1 MRIESYAINMS
12 SSHSYSEVK
21 TSEEKLRYWSENN
34 KVDLE
39 RKGSLAA
46 LSKSSLDS
54 LQLSKEALNLQEKNL
69 DAEKTS
75 SAAET
80 TNADGIQLTIPEEDK
95 QKIKMIE
102 EFITKLTGKKFKIQ
116 VFDKLVIK
124 ENDEQLLYKLKMLQN
139 SNVNSSQS
147 SQPQPQRQGWGL
159 EYNFHSSYE
168 ESEKMIFSTNGIV
181 KTNDGRNINFSL
193 ELNMDRSFVSHTN
206 LNIKAGDAA
215 IDPLVINYSGKNLN
229 LTDKKIS
236 FDINLDGNKE
246 NISFTSAGSGFLA
259 IDANKDGFIND
270 GNELFGPS
278 TGNGFQEL
286 KSHDSDN
293 NNWIDENDAIF
304 EKLVIWTKDD
314 NGNDK
319 LFALGEVGIGAIYVG
334 NIGTEFSIKNTEN
347 ETLGSINSSSIFLRE
362 NGSAGTIQ
370 HIDLSV

>member
-21 TSEEKLRYWSENN
+21 TSEEKLRYWSGNN
-34 KVDLE
+34 KVELE
-39 RKGSLAA
+39 RKENLAA
-46 LSKSSLDS
+46 LAKSNLDS
-54 LQLSKEALNLQEKNL
+54 LELSREALNLQERNL
-69 DAEKTS
+69 DEEKIN

-80 TNADGIQLTIPEEDK
+80 TNADGIKLTIPEEDK
-95 QKIKMIE
+95 QKIRMIE

-116 VFDKLVIK
+116 VFDKLTIK
-124 ENDEQLLYKLKMLQN
+124 ENDEQLLCKLKMLQN

-147 SQPQPQRQGWGL
+147 SQPQRQGWGL

-168 ESEKMIFSTNGIV
+168 ESEKMIFSTNGTV
-181 KTNDGRNINFSL
+181 KTSDGRNINFSL
-193 ELNMDRSFVSHTN
+193 ELNMDRAFVSHTN

-236 FDINLDGNKE
+236 FDINLDGTKE
-246 NISFTSAGSGFLA
+246 NISFTSDGSGFLA
-259 IDANKDGFIND
+259 IDTNKDGFIND

-286 KSHDSDN
+286 KNHDSDN

-347 ETLGSINSSSIFLRE
+347 ETLGSIKSSSIFLRE